1 MCSIDTSEELI
12 TLRRVYLVTS
22 VLSSISLEKRDK
34 WAENFWNGVLNSLQ
48 RNAFQEGK
56 SLPY

>member
-22 VLSSISLEKRDK
+22 VLSSISLEKKDK
-34 WAENFWNGVLNSLQ
+34 WAENFWNGVLTSLQ

-56 SLPY
+56 